1 MPLVL
6 QGSGHQAR
14 LDGIAPFVLD
24 GADADVV
31 IVGARSDDGPT
42 LIAVPADA
50 AKPERRKSIDRT
62 RSLAD
67 LHFENVRVDADSV
80 CATGEAAV
88 ELLYQLVDVGVV
100 ALAADAMGAAHRAF
114 DMSLEYAKQR
124 EQFGRPIGS
133 FQAIKHKL
141 ADMYVLATGA
151 EAAIEAAA
159 DSLDRGDP
167 SARRKAAAAALFGRG
182 AAARIAGDAVQ
193 IHGGIGFTWEHDAH
207 ILLKRTKLDLL
218 LMSDSWAQSERLVAA
233 IRAEGQGRR

>member
-1 MPLVL
+1 
-6 QGSGHQAR
+6 
-14 LDGIAPFVLD
+14 
-24 GADADVV
+24 
-31 IVGARSDDGPT
+31 
-42 LIAVPADA
+42 
-50 AKPERRKSIDRT
+50 
-62 RSLAD
+62 
-67 LHFENVRVDADSV
+67 
-80 CATGEAAV
+80 
-88 ELLYQLVDVGVV
+88 
-100 ALAADAMGAAHRAF
+100 MGAAHRAF

-167 SARRKAAAAALFGRG
+167 SARREAAAAALFGRG